1 MKYFILFFVT
11 FFSLST
17 YSQYT
22 EVINSKRPG
31 LSESPYGVGTKV
43 YQIESGFFYNYND
56 RPNLFTRQ
64 KSMGI
69 DLFLRS
75 GLIWERF
82 EVNANFKYQKDE
94 VLDNIVLGTTYPT
107 SGISQFTVG
116 AKYLF
121 YMPKYKN
128 PADEIRSWKK
138 KYAFDKRRLIPSV
151 GLYAG
156 LNTNFLGK
164 EYKAPSLSPK
174 AVILLQNDF
183 SEYLIWVNNI
193 VGDYLTL
200 SEQRTIGYVSTLS
213 YSITDRFSIFGE
225 TQGMFTRYTKEFEY
239 GGGFAY
245 LPTKD
250 LQIGVFVHSEFQF
263 DYLNLYGGLGLS
275 WRIDNHKDKFIY
287 KKGKRA
293 EGSGKAQAKGNF
305 FSRIFKKKSRRSKP
319 PKIKKSRKKRSS
331 SKSSE
336 KREKRSNRGSRRDR
350 K

>member
-1 MKYFILFFVT
+1 MKNFIFLFIT
-11 FFSLST
+11 FLSLSI

-31 LSESPYGVGTKV
+31 LSESPFGIGTKV
-43 YQIESGFFYNYND
+43 FQFESGFFYQYND
-56 RPNLFTRQ
+56 RPNLFTKQ
-64 KSMGI
+64 QSIGI

-75 GLIWERF
+75 GLVWEKL
-82 EVNANFKYQKDE
+82 EVNANFKYQKDK
-94 VLDNIVLGTTYPT
+94 VLDNIVLGTTYPIN
-107 SGISQFTVG
+107 GISQFTVG

-128 PADEIRSWKK
+128 PDDEIRSWKAK
-138 KYAFDKRRLIPSV
+138 MAFDKRRLIPSV

-164 EYKAPSLSPK
+164 DYKAPSLSPK

-183 SEYLIWVNNI
+183 SERLIWVNNI

-200 SEQRTIGYVSTLS
+200 NEQRTIGYISTLS
-213 YSITDRFSIFGE
+213 YSITDRFSMFGE

-245 LPTKD
+245 LPTKN
-250 LQIGVFVHSEFQF
+250 LQIGVFVHSELQF

-275 WRIDNHKDKFIY
+275 WRMDKHKDKVIY
-287 KKGKRA
+287 KKGQNT
-293 EGSGKAQAKGNF
+293 EGSGKPQAKGSF
-305 FSRIFKKKSRRSKP
+305 FSRVFKKKGRRSKP
-319 PKIKKSRKKRSS
+319 PKAKKTHKKRGRKNEKSEKSRR
-331 SKSSE
+331 
-336 KREKRSNRGSRRDR
+336 SRRSR
-350 K
+350 RSKE